1 MADMSSVD
9 RSAPPAPQIVF
20 PCAYPIKVV
29 GIASDEFR
37 DHVYSVMAR
46 HADDFEPATVTARDS
61 RQGSYQSLTVT
72 INALGH
78 EQLQAIFIDLK
89 ASALV
94 KIVL

>member
-1 MADMSSVD
+1 
-9 RSAPPAPQIVF
+9 
-20 PCAYPIKVV
+20 
-29 GIASDEFR
+29 
-37 DHVYSVMAR
+37 
-46 HADDFEPATVTARDS
+46 RDS